1 MNLIPQYVRPVIP
14 RGLPLTLA
22 FGLAIATPLQA
33 NPLLEGTLLFDARLR
48 MESVDDAG
56 FNRDA
61 SALTLRTRLG
71 WKTANFHG
79 FHAVIEAEDVRA
91 LDSSYNSTANGRV
104 GFPVV
109 VDPEGSE
116 WDQAYLGW
124 DSGQGT
130 LIQAGRQRLA
140 YDNQRFIGNVGW
152 RQNEQTF
159 DALSIRTQINPE
171 WQLQYAWLDQV
182 HRIFG
187 NQHPNPLQAEND
199 LDAHLLN
206 GTWKGDIGSF
216 TGYAYLIEN
225 QDLTTQSTRTLGLR
239 HQRTLPIAEG
249 REWWYA
255 AEYATQQ
262 GWRRAPSTGSVS
274 YFNAEAGLRL
284 SGHGLRIG
292 FEQLASNGRRA
303 FQTPLATGHAFNGW
317 ADRFLTT
324 PANGL
329 NDLHLKVDGPLGK
342 CRYLVAAHRF
352 DADRGS
358 ADYGTEF
365 NAQIAWPFATGW
377 NALAK
382 YADYRSDGF
391 GQNVRKLWLSVE
403 YKY

>member
-1 MNLIPQYVRPVIP
+1 MNRRHRPVIP
-14 RGLPLTLA
+14 RALPLIWA
-22 FGLAIATPLQA
+22 VGLAMACPLQA
-33 NPLLEGTLLFDARLR
+33 HPLLEGTLLFDARLR

-56 FNRDA
+56 FSRDA

-71 WKTANFHG
+71 WKTASFRG
-79 FHAVIEAEDVRA
+79 FHAVIEAEDIRA
-91 LDSSYNSTANGRV
+91 LDSSYNSTANGRSTL
-104 GFPVV
+104 PVV

-116 WDQAYLGW
+116 WDQAYIGW

-130 LIQAGRQRLA
+130 QVLAGRQRLA

-171 WQLQYAWLDQV
+171 WQLQYAWLDKV

-187 NQHPNPLQAEND
+187 NQHPNPLQAENA

-206 GTWKGDIGSF
+206 STWKGDIGSF

-225 QDLTTQSTRTLGLR
+225 QNLPTQSTRTLGLR
-239 HQRTLPIAEG
+239 HQRSLPIAEG

-262 GWRRAPSTGSVS
+262 GWRRAPSTGAVG

-324 PANGL
+324 PADGL
-329 NDLHLKVDGPLGK
+329 NDLHLKVDGPLGTF
-342 CRYLVAAHRF
+342 RYLVAVHRF
-352 DADRGS
+352 DADRGA

-365 NAQIAWPFATGW
+365 NAQIVWPFATGW

-382 YADYRSDGF
+382 YADYHSDGF
-391 GQNVRKLWLSVE
+391 GQDVRKFWLSVE